1 MASTEDG
8 TKAAADGEVKKT
20 ELLFSKP
27 AEDEEDKPVEEE
39 ECQADFE
46 PVVKLSEVDTK
57 TGEEEEEVLYK
68 QRAKLFRHAGEGG
81 WKERGLGDVK
91 LLKHKENKR
100 IRLLMRRE
108 KTLKICLNH
117 YVNTD
122 IELQEN
128 IGSERSWVWSAVDYA
143 DGDRDECVLA
153 IRFPNV
159 EIAQEFRKEYDK
171 ARDYMKTLL
180 EEEDEKDDSKEE
192 QKEKS
197 EETKEAAE
205 EKKDA

>member
-8 TKAAADGEVKKT
+8 TKAAPDGEVKKT

-27 AEDEEDKPVEEE
+27 TEDEEDKPVEEE

-91 LLKHKENKR
+91 LLKHTVNKR

-117 YVNTD
+117 YVNTEV
-122 IELQEN
+122 ELQEN

-143 DGDRDECVLA
+143 DGERDECVLA

-180 EEEDEKDDSKEE
+180 KEEEKEDSKEE

-197 EETKEAAE
+197 GETKETAE
-205 EKKDA
+205 EKKDE

>member
-1 MASTEDG
+1 
-8 TKAAADGEVKKT
+8 
-20 ELLFSKP
+20 
-27 AEDEEDKPVEEE
+27 
-39 ECQADFE
+39 
-46 PVVKLSEVDTK
+46 
-57 TGEEEEEVLYK
+57 
-68 QRAKLFRHAGEGG
+68 
-81 WKERGLGDVK
+81 
-91 LLKHKENKR
+91 
-100 IRLLMRRE
+100 MRRE

-143 DGDRDECVLA
+143 DGERDECVLA

-171 ARDYMKTLL
+171 ARDYMKALL
-180 EEEDEKDDSKEE
+180 EEEDKKEDSKEDSKEE

-197 EETKEAAE
+197 EETKETAE
-205 EKKDA
+205 EKKDE